1 MEGWGSWGRSD
12 TKKMEDLLRK
22 RGVVREWKKEK
33 KWRVGVDI

>member
-22 RGVVREWKKEK
+22 RGVREWKKEK